1 MSQPI
6 VVERLITAP
15 PRVVYAYLTDA
26 EKWARWQ
33 GDRATIRPERGGLF
47 ALSMA
52 NGTTARGE
60 FVEVEQDRRVV
71 FTWGW
76 VDHPGVPPGS
86 TTVEIELF
94 EEGEGTRLRLTHT
107 GLPPDEVAIHTVGW
121 EHYSRR
127 LVTAAEGGDPGT
139 DALPD

>member
-1 MSQPI
+1 MSEPI
-6 VVERLITAP
+6 VLERVIAASP
-15 PRVVYAYLTDA
+15 SVVFSYLTNS

-33 GDRATIRPERGGLF
+33 GDHATIRPERGGIF
-47 ALSMA
+47 ALSMS
-52 NGTTARGE
+52 NGTRARGQ

-94 EEGEGTRLRLTHT
+94 AEGDGTRLRLTHD
-107 GLPPDEVAIHTVGW
+107 GLPPDEVAIHTAGW
-121 EHYSRR
+121 EHYADR
-127 LVTAAEGGDPGT
+127 LVTTAEGRDPGP
-139 DALPD
+139 DVLPG